1 MLSSFRLLSSIFNKK
16 FVLVRGWE
24 GWGGGKLVVVFDH
37 KKSDHEL
44 NLWCVYQYH
53 GSDPNNDDFFVA
65 IAAYN

>member
-16 FVLVRGWE
+16 FVLVG
-24 GWGGGKLVVVFDH
+24 GGGGGKLVVAFDH